1 MYLPVNLATVQAAT
15 GFDYP
20 PGLYVFKI
28 TGVDTKPNQD
38 GQGQRLVVANE
49 IVMGPGPSTQFI
61 GRPLANSYQL
71 SDKGA
76 PFLKRL
82 FLCCGIDE
90 AFIQQQGGNCDDQW
104 LLGRQYVASVVK
116 NGNYTN
122 ITNERPLSEW
132 NVAPQGGK
140 SAQASGAPAPQPALL
155 QPTAPQAMMPPAQG
169 AMGQQYAQQPGLPPT
184 SLPPAMPAP
193 QMPTG
198 FQAPAP
204 PPGQV
209 GR

>member
-1 MYLPVNLATVQAAT
+1 MYLPVNLANVQAAT

-20 PGLYVFKI
+20 AGLYIFKI
-28 TGVDTKPNQD
+28 TAVETKPNQD
-38 GQGQRLVVANE
+38 GQGQRLVVSNE
-49 IVMGPGPSTQFI
+49 IVMGPGPSTQFV

-82 FLCCGIDE
+82 FLCVGIDE
-90 AFIQQQGGNCDDQW
+90 GFIQQQGGNCDDQW
-104 LLGRQYVASVVK
+104 LLNRQYVASVVK

-122 ITNERPLSEW
+122 ISNERPMSEW

-140 SAQASGAPAPQPALL
+140 TAQAAPGAPAPQPALL
-155 QPTAPQAMMPPAQG
+155 QPTQMMPQAQGMP
-169 AMGQQYAQQPGLPPT
+169 MGQGQPGLPPT
-184 SLPPAMPAP
+184 QLPPAMAAP
-193 QMPTG
+193 QIPAG
-198 FQAPAP
+198 FAAPAP